1 MSAGSDVPRKAA
13 AFLASVLEGKG
24 LPLPREAVVL
34 GSGQAEA
41 VPALKRAVELAFEEI
56 PGWPRVGVPGHA
68 GTVVAGDFGDRC
80 VLVQRGRLHYYE
92 GLEMEEVAFPVRVY
106 AALGVRR
113 VLLCNAAGAL
123 NPAYEEGFIM
133 LVRDHVN
140 LMGVNPLR
148 GVRDAD
154 GAPAFLDL
162 SELYDACC
170 GDFLLGQAQARGWP
184 LVEGVLVAVPG
195 PSYETGAELRFL
207 RLIGGDAVSMSLVPE
222 ALFAHYLGMRVSGL
236 SVITNTWDLRRP
248 QPLSH
253 REVLQVATMAAPA
266 LRDLVEAWLEF
277 GLSP

>member
-1 MSAGSDVPRKAA
+1 MSAGSDVSRKTA

-24 LPLPREAVVL
+24 LPLPQEAVVL

-41 VPALKRAVELAFEEI
+41 APALERVVELPFEEI
-56 PGWPRVGVPGHA
+56 PGWPRGGVPGQA
-68 GTVVAGDFGDRC
+68 GTVAAGDFGERC
-80 VLVQRGRLHYYE
+80 VLLQKGRLHYYE

-123 NPAYEEGFIM
+123 NPSYEKGFIM

-162 SELYDACC
+162 SQLYDACC

-222 ALFAHYLGMRVSGL
+222 ALYAHYLGMRVSGL

-253 REVLQVATMAAPA
+253 REVLEVASSAVPA
-266 LRDLVEAWLEF
+266 LRGLVEAWLEF
-277 GLSP
+277 RLSL